1 MKNSWNLDKD
11 CSKRFTLY
19 FPGSPIQSDT
29 DTSLGS
35 MQPYAANN
43 ARRLLAHIPINCL
56 LPDIHL
62 YSCVNVNNVE

>member
-19 FPGSPIQSDT
+19 FPGSPSQSDT

-35 MQPYAANN
+35 VQPYAANN
-43 ARRLLAHIPINCL
+43 AANNARRLVAHISI
-56 LPDIHL
+56 I
-62 YSCVNVNNVE
+62 YTAEST

>member
-19 FPGSPIQSDT
+19 FPGSPIQSDA

-43 ARRLLAHIPINCL
+43 ATRTRIN
-56 LPDIHL
+56 HL
-62 YSCVNVNNVE
+62 SIARYSFIQLSEREQCRMK